1 MRRQAANGAE
11 RKKTMR
17 RMAGYA
23 AAVLAAAL
31 LLGGCG
37 QPAEQEGVRLDPK
50 HPVNITVWHY
60 YNSAQQ
66 VAFDELVE
74 RFNATEGAERGIFVE
89 AHSQGNVT
97 DLEGKV
103 LDAFNKVVGSEAP
116 PDIFSSYADTAYA
129 IEKMGYLVDLEQY
142 MTEEELAGYVDSF
155 VEEGR
160 IGENGELRIFPTAKS
175 SEIFMLNKTAWDAFS
190 AATGAQLDQLETR
203 EGLAATAQQYYEWT
217 DGLTPDTANDGKA
230 FYGRD
235 AMANLFIIGSQ
246 ELGAELLHVE
256 GQQVELQVDTEV
268 MRRLWDFYYV
278 PYVNGWYS
286 AYGRFRADDV
296 KLGEIV
302 AYTGSTA
309 SALYFPDEV
318 ETVNGAQ
325 QVDYLVL
332 PDPAFQG
339 AKPCAVQ
346 QGAGMVVTKSTPE
359 REYAAV
365 EFLKWFTQKTNNVAF
380 ACTAGYLPVKK
391 EALDR
396 QVLDSMIAENDLEV
410 TDKTYDSLVTCFE
423 LAKTRELYTSK
434 AFDNGAA
441 VRKVLEYNLAD
452 KAAAD
457 RELVKQRLAGG
468 QGLAEATADLTS
480 EAAFSEWLGQFE
492 AALHEAAGK

>member
-1 MRRQAANGAE
+1 
-11 RKKTMR
+11 MR
-17 RMAGYA
+17 RMARCTA
-23 AAVLAAAL
+23 ALLAAAL
-31 LLGGCG
+31 VLGGCG
-37 QPAEQEGVRLDPK
+37 QPAGQQGVKLDPK

-66 VAFDELVE
+66 VAFDKLVE
-74 RFNATEGAERGIFVE
+74 QFNTTEGAQRGIFVE

-103 LDAFNKVVGSEAP
+103 LDAFNKAVGSEAP

-129 IEKMGYLVDLEQY
+129 IEKMGHLVDLEQY
-142 MTEEELAGYVDSF
+142 MTQEELSGYVDSF

-235 AMANLFIIGSQ
+235 AMANMFIIGSQ
-246 ELGAELLHVE
+246 ELGVELLHVE

-296 KLGEIV
+296 KLGEI
-302 AYTGSTA
+302 AAHTGSTA
-309 SALYFPDEV
+309 SALYFPDQV
-318 ETVNGAQ
+318 ETAQ
-325 QVDYLVL
+325 GTQDVEYLVL
-332 PDPAFQG
+332 PDPSFEG

-365 EFLKWFTQKTNNVAF
+365 EFLKWFTQTANNVEF

-396 QVLDSMIAENDLEV
+396 QVLDGMIAENGLEV

-423 LAKTRELYTSK
+423 LVKTHELYTSK

-457 RELVKQRLAGG
+457 RELVEQRLAEG
-468 QGLAEATADLTS
+468 QTRQQATADLTGD
-480 EAAFSEWLGQFE
+480 AAFGEWLAQFE
-492 AALHEAAGK
+492 AALHKAAGK